1 VADDKEEKEER
12 EERFRAIQRE
22 NERLKRESAE
32 REKLDEIRAEVE
44 RNEAH
49 RKALWDSAIE
59 EKHKNNEAAIW
70 GLVGLLVVILIG
82 ILSEM

>member
-1 VADDKEEKEER
+1 VADDKEER
-12 EERFRAIQRE
+12 EKRFLAIQRE

-32 REKLDEIRAEVE
+32 REKLDEIRAEVA
-44 RNEAH
+44 RNEAY

-70 GLVGLLVVILIG
+70 GLVGLLVIILIG

>member
-1 VADDKEEKEER
+1 MTKKNARKDFALFKGRMSASKENR
-12 EERFRAIQRE
+12 Q
-22 NERLKRESAE
+22 
-32 REKLDEIRAEVE
+32 REKLDEIRAEVA

-70 GLVGLLVVILIG
+70 GLVGLLVIILIG